1 MSPAVWKKMI
11 QPGEQ
16 KEYDLIH
23 SYNKDVWV
31 HSCGNVRQILPD
43 LCEMGVDVLNPIQP
57 ECMDIFEIK
66 ESFGNKLTFWG
77 GISTQRTLPYGTVAQ
92 VRNEAEKVI
101 MNMSNNGGY
110 IAAPAQEIQDDV
122 PYENITALIDVL
134 RYYGA

>member
-1 MSPAVWKKMI
+1 
-11 QPGEQ
+11 
-16 KEYDLIH
+16 
-23 SYNKDVWV
+23 
-31 HSCGNVRQILPD
+31 
-43 LCEMGVDVLNPIQP
+43 
-57 ECMDIFEIK
+57 K